1 MSVTV
6 PWGYITE
13 CHMTYRD
20 TIIMA
25 TTAAKI
31 VFNNNFDS

>member
-6 PWGYITE
+6 PWGYIAE
-13 CHMTYRD
+13 RHMTYRD

-25 TTAAKI
+25 TAAAKT